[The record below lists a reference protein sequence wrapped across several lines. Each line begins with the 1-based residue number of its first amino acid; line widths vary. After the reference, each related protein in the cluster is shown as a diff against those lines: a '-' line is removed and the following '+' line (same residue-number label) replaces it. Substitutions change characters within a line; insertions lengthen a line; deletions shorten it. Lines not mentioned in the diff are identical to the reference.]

1 MMKKWK
7 MVVVSKIHE
16 AGLSAA
22 APHAHIE
29 TLPDAKPDTLRRG
42 MADAH
47 AVILRAFGRVDAE
60 LMDASP
66 ELRVVG
72 RHGVGIDNVDLK
84 AAEERGIWVAFT
96 PEANAQAV
104 AEFAIGSALS
114 FHRRIP
120 AADQAVRNGDWSMR
134 DSAYGFEING
144 RTIGVVGAGRIG
156 ARVMEIAVQGF
167 SMKALYCD
175 IVPRPNLEARLG
187 AEKTSLDDLLTR
199 SDIVTV
205 HTPATAQTAGM
216 FNRERFE
223 MMKPSALFINAARG
237 ALHNEDD
244 LIRALETGQIAGAC
258 LDVFETEPLPL
269 ESALLRLPNVLL
281 SPHLAGQ
288 TEGSMRS
295 MSLVTKDALRVLRGE
310 EPRFPANRP
319 PRPKPPVV

>member
-1 MMKKWK
+1 MKKWK
-7 MVVVSKIHE
+7 IAVVSKIHE
-16 AGLSAA
+16 AGMNAA
-22 APHAHIE
+22 APYAHIE
-29 TLPDAKPDTLRRG
+29 TLPDAKPETLRRG

-47 AVILRAFGRVDAE
+47 AVILRAFGRIDAE

-66 ELRVVG
+66 ELRVIG

-104 AEFAIGSALS
+104 AEFVIGAALA

-120 AADQAVRNGDWSMR
+120 EADQAVRDGDWSMR
-134 DSAYGFEING
+134 DRDYGFEISG

-175 IVPRPNLEARLG
+175 IVPRPDLEARLG
-187 AEKTSLDDLLTR
+187 AEKTSLNDLLAR

-205 HTPATAQTAGM
+205 HTPATPHTAGM
-216 FNRERFE
+216 FNRRRFE

-237 ALHNEDD
+237 VLHNEDD
-244 LIRALETGQIAGAC
+244 LVYALDTGEIAGAC

-269 ESALLRLPNVLL
+269 VSWLLSLPNVLL

-288 TEGSMRS
+288 TERSMRA
-295 MSLVTKDALRVLRGE
+295 MSLVTEDALRVLRGE

-319 PRPKPPVV
+319 PNPKPPVQ